1 MKVCVCLC
9 YLNMREVAITA
20 PRSKRQRRIQENR
33 AIHSPAWVLKTE
45 VRTSQRYLRARP
57 SRRRREGLVGAPTA
71 KGWESQ
77 RTSGDGQPTPL
88 EVGPWSCPRA
98 PASSRPGPSHTHT
111 RHSNGTQRHT
121 KTHVHTPWQCTK
133 SRYYL
138 NCWATGNCNYVILL
152 QFPHKV
158 NFLTRA
164 MLQKKLSLKRKEKLW
179 RICSILN
186 FHHLWHEI
194 YIQGKMMKTQR
205 LISLCSQGSFSLSAH
220 RFTLQT
226 INQCDSMS
234 HKQSLKMCA
243 IRFV

>member
-1 MKVCVCLC
+1 
-9 YLNMREVAITA
+9 MREVTITA
-20 PRSKRQRRIQENR
+20 PRSKRQTEKDPGEPGHSQPRMSTEDRSPHISAISPSPSQQEKEGGPSWG
-33 AIHSPAWVLKTE
+33 AHG
-45 VRTSQRYLRARP
+45 QRVGVP
-57 SRRRREGLVGAPTA
+57 EDPGLVPELQQAP
-71 KGWESQ
+71 
-77 RTSGDGQPTPL
+77 D
-88 EVGPWSCPRA
+88 
-98 PASSRPGPSHTHT
+98 PGSATHT

-121 KTHVHTPWQCTK
+121 KTHVHKPWQCTK

-138 NCWATGNCNYVILL
+138 NCWATGNCNYV
-152 QFPHKV
+152 QFPHKL

-194 YIQGKMMKTQR
+194 YIQQKMMKTQR

-220 RFTLQT
+220 RFTLQI

>member
-1 MKVCVCLC
+1 MKVFVCLC
-9 YLNMREVAITA
+9 YLNIREVAITA
-20 PRSKRQRRIQENR
+20 PRSKRQTEKDPGEPG
-33 AIHSPAWVLKTE
+33 HSRPRMSTE
-45 VRTSQRYLRARP
+45 VHTSQRCLRARP
-57 SRRRREGLVGAPTA
+57 SRRRREGLAGAPTA

-98 PASSRPGPSHTHT
+98 PASSRPGPTHTHKHT

-138 NCWATGNCNYVILL
+138 NCWATGNCSDVILL

-164 MLQKKLSLKRKEKLW
+164 ILQK
-179 RICSILN
+179 
-186 FHHLWHEI
+186 
-194 YIQGKMMKTQR
+194 
-205 LISLCSQGSFSLSAH
+205 
-220 RFTLQT
+220 
-226 INQCDSMS
+226 
-234 HKQSLKMCA
+234 
-243 IRFV
+243 